1 MSDSK
6 SATAYRTIS
15 EVADGLDVPQHVL
28 RFWETKFPAVKPL
41 KRGGNRRYY
50 RPEDIE
56 LLRVIHR
63 LLYIDGYTIRGV
75 QKLLKERGAKA
86 LVAGARPDAAPLAS
100 PGVIEA
106 APVAVPAPSPTPVA
120 QAATQA
126 AARPAPVLD
135 DFPDSLF
142 AMAGPTPT
150 SPAISGPATS
160 GPSGGALLAELYALR
175 DTLRAGLEA

>member
-1 MSDSK
+1 MSDGK

-63 LLYIDGYTIRGV
+63 LLYVDGYTIRGV
-75 QKLLKERGAKA
+75 QKLLKERGARA
-86 LVAGARPDAAPLAS
+86 LVAGARSEAATPHDVMPAPASPAPASPAPQAAP
-100 PGVIEA
+100 
-106 APVAVPAPSPTPVA
+106 PAP
-120 QAATQA
+120 
-126 AARPAPVLD
+126 AARPAPVLE

-142 AMAGPTPT
+142 AMATAA
-150 SPAISGPATS
+150 PAPVPVASGLA
-160 GPSGGALLAELYALR
+160 AAELLAELCALR
-175 DTLRAGLEA
+175 DTLRAALHA

>member
-1 MSDSK
+1 MSDGK

-63 LLYIDGYTIRGV
+63 LLYVDGYTIRGV
-75 QKLLKERGAKA
+75 QKLLKERGARA
-86 LVAGARPDAAPLAS
+86 LVAGARPEAATPPDVTPAPVYPASPAPQPAAPPTAAGPAS
-100 PGVIEA
+100 
-106 APVAVPAPSPTPVA
+106 APPP
-120 QAATQA
+120 
-126 AARPAPVLD
+126 AARPAPAPE

-142 AMAGPTPT
+142 AMAAAA
-150 SPAISGPATS
+150 PAPPPVASGLA
-160 GPSGGALLAELYALR
+160 AAELLAELRALR
-175 DTLRAGLEA
+175 ETLRAALQA